1 MAGGF
6 DDAMSRLGRALPA
19 DRILS
24 AETAGTR
31 YHSDWTRR
39 SPCAPRAVIKPR
51 TTAEVSAVLAACHAA
66 FQPVVVQGG
75 LTGLSGGA
83 TPQTGEIALSLEALS
98 GVESVDAI
106 GATLQVCA
114 GTTLAVVQEV
124 ALEHSLQFSLD
135 IGARGSCTIGGNLS
149 TNAGGNRVIRY
160 GMARDLVLGVEAVLA
175 DGTVVT
181 QLNCMLKNNAGYDLK
196 QLFIG
201 SEGTLG
207 VITRAVLKLHPAP
220 RDRLTAF
227 VAIHDFDALV
237 KVLAHARSTMGPQ
250 LASFEVMWGSYY
262 EFALESLA
270 LTTRPF
276 REAYSYYALIE
287 LEIIQAASD
296 AERFESLLS
305 QLMES
310 GQAADVV
317 LARSAAESL
326 SLWRPRDAAGEFIS
340 RYRRGAAY
348 DVSLPIPA
356 MPAFI
361 EQVQQGTRTL
371 MGDEPLHV
379 FGHLGDGNLHLMGE
393 LGNIEPDALDQIIY
407 GALSGIGSVSA
418 EHGIGSLKRHWLHAS
433 RSDSEI
439 ELMRLLKRS
448 LDPRNI
454 LNPGRIL

>member
-1 MAGGF
+1 MAGSF
-6 DDAMSRLGRALPA
+6 EDAMARIARALPA
-19 DRILS
+19 DRMLS
-24 AETAGTR
+24 GETAGAR

-39 SPCAPRAVIKPR
+39 LPCAPRAVVKPR
-51 TTAEVSAVLAACHAA
+51 STVEVSAVLAACHAA

-83 TPQTGEIALSLEALS
+83 TPKTDEIAVSLEALT
-98 GVESVDAI
+98 GVESVDVI

-114 GTTLAVVQEV
+114 GATLAAVQDA

-135 IGARGSCTIGGNLS
+135 IGARGSCTIGGNLA

-175 DGTVVT
+175 DGTIVS
-181 QLNCMLKNNAGYDLK
+181 QLNSMLKNNAGYDLK

-201 SEGTLG
+201 TEGTLG
-207 VITRAVLKLHPAP
+207 IITRAVLKLHPAP

-227 VAIHDFDALV
+227 VAINDFNALV
-237 KVLAHARSTMGPQ
+237 NVLGVSRAALGPQ

-262 EFALESLA
+262 EFALDSLA

-276 REAYSYYALIE
+276 KEPYAYYALIE
-287 LEIIQAASD
+287 LEVIQAAAD
-296 AERFESLLS
+296 TERFESMLA

-310 GQAADVV
+310 GSAADIV
-317 LARSAAESL
+317 LAHSAAESL
-326 SLWRPRDAAGEFIS
+326 SLWRPRDAAGELIS

-348 DVSLPIPA
+348 DVSLPISA
-356 MPAFI
+356 MPTFVDRVLQDAR
-361 EQVQQGTRTL
+361 VL
-371 MGDEPLHV
+371 MGQEALHV

-393 LGNIEPDALDQIIY
+393 LGDVEAEALDRVIY

-418 EHGIGSLKRHWLHAS
+418 EHGIGTLKRSWLPAS
-433 RSDSEI
+433 RSEPEI

-454 LNPGRIL
+454 LNPGRII